1 MTSLRQNLRKKV
13 SLFRIQKMKIYLL
26 KGHERPITQVKFN
39 VDGDLL
45 FSSSRDYHVSVW
57 RTENGERLG
66 SYSGHNG
73 AVLSV
78 DVNGIY
84 FQNHKEITHQS

>member
-1 MTSLRQNLRKKV
+1 
-13 SLFRIQKMKIYLL
+13 MKIYLL

-39 VDGDLL
+39 SEGDLL
-45 FSSSRDYHVSVW
+45 FSSSRDYSVTVW

-84 FQNHKEITHQS
+84 PKK